1 MTDVVGRA
9 AVRVASTAALCA
21 LMLAAGSVST
31 RAETR
36 TLKFYN
42 LHTKEKA
49 SIPYKVNGRYS
60 AEGLKKINWFLRDWR
75 KAKPTNMDTRLL
87 DLIWE
92 AYRQSGSRDY
102 INVIC
107 GYRSPA
113 TNSMLRSRSSGVAK
127 ESQHTAGRALDFF
140 IPDVPLKKM
149 REIGLKMQV
158 GGVGY
163 YPRSGSPF
171 VHFDVGN
178 ARHWP
183 RMSRRELAAVFP
195 NGNTVHVPTDGKPL
209 PGYAAALASY
219 KARKGSSAIQ
229 VANASASTQ
238 NSGGGKTLFA
248 ALFGGGAD
256 EEDDIADAEVAQNTP
271 ATRKVER
278 PAAQPARAVAP
289 PARPTPAAEI
299 AVAAMVP
306 SSRPNLLAAGVP
318 LPMRDTFDTNA
329 PTPPAE
335 VGKAPVPAT
344 EAPATEVAAL
354 DMSRIPLPHS
364 APGRERPTS
373 LVAAAP
379 AEASAADEISTLV
392 AELEDTPVTP
402 GVVAGAPSQLAYAV
416 PTPRERPRFDSIL
429 KGATP
434 APLSVASSKPAAE
447 AAAEPV
453 KVASLDAVKRIVESS
468 TAMRAAM
475 AQKPKPVAK
484 TDAAD
489 DKAISPLLLAAFETP
504 RPSPAAAAIA
514 RLEVPAGKTGRFS
527 RLARAASQP
536 EAAARPKLAAVSIQS
551 RIEVASI
558 VADPATRA
566 AVAVTRKPNA
576 DVLVRDVPTSVFTA
590 GFTSKPLAKD
600 DKQFVGSAVN
610 FLPVAKFR

>member
-9 AVRVASTAALCA
+9 VFRVASTAALCA
-21 LMLAAGSVST
+21 LVLGAGSVSS

-49 SIPYKVNGRYS
+49 SIVYKTNGRYS
-60 AEGLKKINWFLRDWR
+60 ADGLKKINWFLRDWR
-75 KAKPTNMDTRLL
+75 KAKPTTMDTRLL

-113 TNSMLRSRSSGVAK
+113 TNNMLRSRSSGVAK

-183 RMSRRELAAVFP
+183 RMSRKELVAVFP
-195 NGNTVHVPTDGKPL
+195 KGNTIHVPSDGKPL
-209 PGYAAALASY
+209 PGYEQALASY

-229 VANASASTQ
+229 VANAGASGG
-238 NSGGGKTLFA
+238 SSGGGGGKTLFA

-256 EEDDIADAEVAQNTP
+256 EEDDVADAETAPAASVARAAP
-271 ATRKVER
+271 AER
-278 PAAQPARAVAP
+278 PAAAP
-289 PARPTPAAEI
+289 PVQLAKPVPAAAV

-306 SSRPNLLAAGVP
+306 TTRPNLLAAGVP
-318 LPMRDTFDTNA
+318 LPIRDTFDTSA
-329 PTPPAE
+329 PTPPAQI
-335 VGKAPVPAT
+335 GGSASP
-344 EAPATEVAAL
+344 EAPATEVAGL
-354 DMSRIPLPHS
+354 DLSRIPLPHA
-364 APGRERPTS
+364 APGRPS
-373 LVAAAP
+373 VLAPAAAG
-379 AEASAADEISTLV
+379 AADEISTLV
-392 AELEDTPVTP
+392 AQLEDTPVTRDS
-402 GVVAGAPSQLAYAV
+402 VAGTPAQLAYAV
-416 PTPRERPRFDSIL
+416 PMPRQRPAFDSVL
-429 KGATP
+429 RDSATAAVVAP
-434 APLSVASSKPAAE
+434 AAAPLPSEAVRVANVEAVKKIVDAPAKAPVLVTPTSPPAAATKSAAKPAA
-447 AAAEPV
+447 
-453 KVASLDAVKRIVESS
+453 
-468 TAMRAAM
+468 
-475 AQKPKPVAK
+475 
-484 TDAAD
+484 
-489 DKAISPLLLAAFETP
+489 PLLLAAYETAK
-504 RPSPAAAAIA
+504 PSRAVAAIA
-514 RLEVPAGKTGRFS
+514 KADLSPGKGG
-527 RLARAASQP
+527 RLARTVATGQKQP
-536 EAAARPKLAAVSIQS
+536 EPARAAVQAAIQS
-551 RIEVASI
+551 RIELASL
-558 VADPATRA
+558 VSDPAKRA
-566 AVAVTRKPNA
+566 AVAVAQKPNA

-590 GFTSKPLAKD
+590 GFTSKPLAAGNT
-600 DKQFVGSAVN
+600 FAGSAVN